1 MSEDKPEYKRKVI
14 IEKEHEI
21 TGREMRDG
29 ESMGELF
36 FDIDYTKDTG
46 DNPFTEEA
54 FKENMA
60 IMVDLIAENE
70 NDQEE
75 DTDRNK
81 AAIDLM
87 FGIFKTR
94 ELIEK
99 YFREVNGEAEE

>member
-1 MSEDKPEYKRKVI
+1 MSENKPEYKRRVI
-14 IEKEHEI
+14 VERESVV

-36 FDIDYTKDTG
+36 FDIDYSKDTG

-60 IMVDLIAENE
+60 IMIDLISENE
-70 NDQEE
+70 RDQEE
-75 DTDRNK
+75 DTDRDK

-99 YFREVNGEAEE
+99 YFKEVNGETEE